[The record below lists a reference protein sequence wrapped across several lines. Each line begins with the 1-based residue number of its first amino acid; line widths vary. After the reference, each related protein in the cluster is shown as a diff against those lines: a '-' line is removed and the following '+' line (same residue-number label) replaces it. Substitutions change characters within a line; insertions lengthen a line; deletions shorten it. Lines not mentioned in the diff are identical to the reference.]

1 MVKTGSKFF
10 FGLAAFAFLAACVYG
25 GASAGDEVGLDTF
38 VGVLTLGYKGSVGD
52 QVGYTVLVALAG
64 CAFFLGC
71 MSAAF
76 RDADAEAQAEVVELE
91 TVPEVAP
98 PGGPS
103 YFPIIAAFGAGLI
116 VVGLVVG
123 PAFVVAGLLVIAAMV
138 IEWGI
143 QAWSDRATGDP
154 AVNRSIRNRLM
165 YPVEVP
171 ALALIGIA
179 VFVYSVSRI
188 LLVIP
193 KTGGY
198 FVFGAV
204 PVLILAVAWL
214 LTARPKVN
222 PNLLTALLLVGGLAV
237 LAGGVVGA
245 SLDEREVEPHE
256 EEEEHEQEGGLAPL
270 VEWRTGPR

>member
-1 MVKTGSKFF
+1 MVKTASKFF
-10 FGLAAFAFLAACVYG
+10 FGIAAFAFLAACIYG
-25 GASAGDEVGLDTF
+25 GASAGDEVRLDTF
-38 VGVLTLGYKGSVGD
+38 VGVITLGYTGSVGD
-52 QVGYTVLVALAG
+52 HVGYTLLLALSG

-91 TVPEVAP
+91 AVPEVAP

-103 YFPIIAAFGAGLI
+103 YLPIIAAFGAGLV

-123 PAFVVAGLLVIAAMV
+123 PAFVVVGLLVIAAMV

-154 AVNRSIRNRLM
+154 SVNRSIRNRLM

-171 ALALIGIA
+171 ALAVIGIA

-198 FVFGAV
+198 IVFGAV